1 MPARSGHYPIARRA
15 GEIERLRIQAAAMEF
30 DAGVMLDRI
39 GVGPG
44 WQCLDLGCG
53 PGGIVPLLSARVG
66 PTGRVVGLD
75 TDPVLLEAARAS
87 VEAESRS
94 NVELVEGDAY
104 RSGLAPDTFDLVHV
118 RYLAGTAG
126 QPDDL
131 LREAIRLARPGGVVA
146 FEEPDTDTLS
156 CDPPHPAWDR
166 LKAALQEGFA
176 RVGADT
182 RLAKRLYRLFR
193 GAGLQDVRYRPFL
206 VGITSREPM
215 VDYLPATIES
225 IRTALVD
232 RGILAEAELDT
243 ALAACRRHL
252 ADPDTVST
260 SFLTAQVWGRKAA
273 AGQPEPPRAPE
284 AQ

>member
-1 MPARSGHYPIARRA
+1 M
-15 GEIERLRIQAAAMEF
+15 
-30 DAGVMLDRI
+30 
-39 GVGPG
+39 
-44 WQCLDLGCG
+44 
-53 PGGIVPLLSARVG
+53 G

-75 TDPVLLEAARAS
+75 ADPVLLEAARAS
-87 VEAESRS
+87 AEAQRLG

-126 QPDDL
+126 QPGDL

-156 CDPPHPAWDR
+156 CHPPHPAWDR
-166 LKAALQEGFA
+166 LKTALQDGFA
-176 RVGADT
+176 SVGADT

-193 GAGLQDVRYRPFL
+193 AAGLEDVRYRPFL
-206 VGITSREPM
+206 VGVTSGEPM
-215 VDYLPATIES
+215 ADYLPATIES
-225 IRTALVD
+225 IRSTLVD
-232 RGILAEAELDT
+232 RGIIAEAELDA

-273 AGQPEPPRAPE
+273 EAALRPPTPTGPRRLTMAAIVWQRGCNGPMP
-284 AQ
+284 